1 MPDTVKLSYPFFTAG
16 KYIVK
21 EEATMEKNVR
31 GKVFLVTGGA
41 MGMGKLVAER
51 FGRDGARVVIW
62 DVNKD
67 ALEKTEAEFKGKG
80 YDVTTYIV
88 DISDREAVYA
98 AADRVKAEVGSVDV
112 LMNNAGIVK
121 GGHFLDTDDD
131 DNFNTLGVNFISQMW
146 TCKAF
151 LPDMAARN
159 DGHVIALASAAAITP
174 TPGASAYAA
183 SKAAVRHWMDTL
195 RWEFK
200 ERGKGGVKFTSIC
213 PSIVKTGMFDGCEA
227 PILSPFM
234 EPEKMADKIYEG
246 YHKDKTTV
254 LEPFVVKLTPLM
266 AVTLP
271 EPVRY
276 FLGKILRLNSMFEG
290 WVGH

>member
-1 MPDTVKLSYPFFTAG
+1 MTKD
-16 KYIVK
+16 
-21 EEATMEKNVR
+21 VR

-51 FGRDGARVVIW
+51 FGRDGAKVVIW
-62 DVNKD
+62 DVNKE
-67 ALEKTEAEFKGKG
+67 ALEKTADEFRGKG
-80 YDVTTYIV
+80 YDVTTDVV
-88 DISDREAVYA
+88 DVSDREAVYA
-98 AADRVKAEVGSVDV
+98 AAEKVKSGVGSVDI
-112 LMNNAGIVK
+112 LMNNAGIVR

-131 DNFNTLGVNFISQMW
+131 DNFNTLNINFISQMW
-146 TCKAF
+146 TCRAF

-200 ERGKGGVKFTSIC
+200 ERGKSGVKFTSIC
-213 PSIVKTGMFDGCEA
+213 PSIVSTGMFDGCKP

-234 EPEKMADKIYEG
+234 MPEKMADKIYQG
-246 YHKDKTTV
+246 YHKNTTTV
-254 LEPFVVKLTPLM
+254 MEPFIVKFTPLM
-266 AVTLP
+266 AATVP
-271 EPVRY
+271 EPIRY
-276 FLGKILRLNSMFEG
+276 VMGKMLKLNTMFET

>member
-1 MPDTVKLSYPFFTAG
+1 MQKD
-16 KYIVK
+16 
-21 EEATMEKNVR
+21 VR

-51 FGRDGARVVIW
+51 FARDGARVVIW

-67 ALEKTEAEFKGKG
+67 ALAKTEAEFKAKG
-80 YDVTTYIV
+80 YDVATSVV
-88 DISDREAVYA
+88 DVSDREAVYA
-98 AADRVKAEVGSVDV
+98 AAGRVKAEVGPVDV
-112 LMNNAGIVK
+112 LMNNAGIVR

-131 DNFNTLGVNFISQMW
+131 DNLRTIDINFTAQLW

-183 SKAAVRHWMDTL
+183 SKAAVRHWMDTV

-200 ERGKGGVKFTSIC
+200 VRGKGGVKFTSVC
-213 PSIVKTGMFDGCEA
+213 PSIVSTGMFAGCEA

-234 EPEKMADKIYEG
+234 TPEKMADKIYQG
-246 YHKDKTTV
+246 YHGNKVTIM
-254 LEPFVVKLTPLM
+254 EPFVVKFTPLM
-266 AVTLP
+266 AALLP

-276 FLGKILRLNSMFEG
+276 VVGKLLKLNSMFEG

>member
-1 MPDTVKLSYPFFTAG
+1 
-16 KYIVK
+16 
-21 EEATMEKNVR
+21 MEKNVK

-51 FGRDGARVVIW
+51 FARDGARVVIW
-62 DVNKD
+62 DVNRE

-80 YDVTTYIV
+80 YDVTTYVV
-88 DISDREAVYA
+88 DVSDREAVYA
-98 AADRVKAEVGSVDV
+98 AAEKVKAEVGPVDV
-112 LMNNAGIVK
+112 LMNNAGIVRA
-121 GGHFLDTDDD
+121 GHFLDTDDD
-131 DNFNTLGVNFISQMW
+131 DNFKTINVNFIAQMW

-200 ERGKGGVKFTSIC
+200 ERGKSGVKFTTIC
-213 PSIVKTGMFDGCEA
+213 PSIVGTGMFEGCKA
-227 PILSPFM
+227 PIFSTIM
-234 EPEKMADKIYEG
+234 EPERMADKIYQG
-246 YHKDKTTV
+246 YLKNKTTV
-254 LEPFVVKLTPLM
+254 MEPFVVKLTPLM
-266 AVTLP
+266 AATIP

-276 FLGKILRLNSMFEG
+276 VMGKILRLNSMFDT